1 MLPYFAERDH
11 TAVRGVE
18 ASLITATCAAS
29 KRELTEKKMK
39 STLKVA
45 RTSMFALPLVLIGG
59 VAAAGGLAEPV
70 VTPAP
75 APIPA
80 PAPVAVGA
88 DWTGFYAGGQLGYGE
103 LDNDALDDDTSGAV
117 YGVHAGYLYDLGSVV
132 LGGEIDY
139 DATNIESD
147 APGAGVEL
155 DSVARAKL
163 IAGYDAG
170 QFMPYIAAGVAQAT
184 TSGAVDGD
192 GTGNFAGLGVSYSYS
207 DQIRFGAEVL
217 QHQFDDFDDVDG
229 LDIDAT
235 TATARVSFQF

>member
-1 MLPYFAERDH
+1 
-11 TAVRGVE
+11 
-18 ASLITATCAAS
+18 
-29 KRELTEKKMK
+29 MK
-39 STLKVA
+39 TTIKVA
-45 RTSMFALPLVLIGG
+45 RSSMIALPLVLLGG
-59 VAAAGGLAEPV
+59 LASAGGLSEPV
-70 VTPAP
+70 ATPAP
-75 APIPA
+75 APIT
-80 PAPVAVGA
+80 PAPVPMGA

-132 LGGEIDY
+132 LGGEVDY
-139 DATNIESD
+139 DASNIESD
-147 APGAGVEL
+147 APGDGLEL

-192 GTGNFAGLGVSYSYS
+192 GTGNFAGLGLSYDYNGA
-207 DQIRFGAEVL
+207 IRFGAEVL
-217 QHQFDDFDDVDG
+217 QHQFDDFDDIDG